1 VLETVCSF
9 SNEPDLGGGVKVLS
23 GLDYELTDNQKT
35 ALIFLREVG
44 AVDNITYRQLTGLS
58 AREATAE
65 IKQIESY
72 DLIKMHGQGRRA
84 YYTPTEKLMKML
96 SKGAHMEDEHLNM
109 ESIST
114 GMDCNVPTSDSNAT
128 SSEPNVPT
136 SDSNATSSEPNVPTS
151 DSNATSSEPNVPTSD
166 SNVPSSLRVRIDN
179 LGKRVPLSQLQAIV
193 LDLCKERPYSAN
205 ELANILGRT
214 EYHIIKRIIRPLM
227 AEKKLFYTIPEMINH
242 PQQKYT
248 AIPKLRSKTDGINR

>member
-1 VLETVCSF
+1 MLETVCSF

-96 SKGAHMEDEHLNM
+96 SKGAHMEDEHSNM

-114 GMDCNVPTSDSNAT
+114 GMDC
-128 SSEPNVPT
+128 
-136 SDSNATSSEPNVPTS
+136 NVPTS